1 MITEM
6 LTVEEVLEKLKVGR
20 TTLYRWIDEGRIKP
34 HKLGNN
40 TRRLYFKREE
50 IDNLFQP
57 VEDIDFDSISE
68 PDTEELAEIE
78 LAFQEADIEKVAGT
92 LSTSDDIKRMAAEIL
107 AIRRAN
113 AERASA

>member
-1 MITEM
+1 MHEM

-20 TTLYRWIDEGRIKP
+20 TTLYRWIDEGKIKP

-57 VEDIDFDSISE
+57 VEDNDSDLIVE
-68 PDTEELAEIE
+68 PTDEELQEVE
-78 LAFQEADIEKVAGT
+78 LAFQEADIEIAAGT
-92 LSTSDDIKRMAAEIL
+92 LSTSEDIKRMAAEIL

-113 AERASA
+113 TERASA